1 MLPAVRIRETQVP
14 HGAHAPDMELKD
26 LGTGQSRDLHAVALR
41 EAPLPQGSHS
51 APGLLSAAE
60 GFEDYGTH
68 TEQQAARNPYVHT

>member
-1 MLPAVRIRETQVP
+1 ML
-14 HGAHAPDMELKD
+14 HGAHAPNEGLED

-60 GFEDYGTH
+60 GFEDFGTH
-68 TEQQAARNPYVHT
+68 TGQSAARNPYVHT